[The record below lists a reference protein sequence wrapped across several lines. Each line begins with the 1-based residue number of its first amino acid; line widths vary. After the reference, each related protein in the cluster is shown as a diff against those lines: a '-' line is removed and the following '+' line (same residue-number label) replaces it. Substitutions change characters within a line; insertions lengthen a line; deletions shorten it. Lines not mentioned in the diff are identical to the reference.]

1 MQYYE
6 LLDPLRQGDVI
17 LADGRK
23 HFRFSFGPYQWERT
37 TIFLPY
43 LTEGT
48 ALFGKCREI
57 DEKQAQEL
65 LLKKG
70 KLLSYLL
77 KKADQIAENAHQGQ
91 LDKGGQPY
99 IEHPR
104 AVSDELSDLEEKI
117 VALLHD
123 LCEDTPWTVKQLRE
137 NGFTPQICL
146 AVDLMTHRPGDS
158 YGQYLT
164 RLRQNRIAR
173 NVKLMDLSHNMNL
186 DRIPNPT
193 QADRDRVE
201 KYRRARQFLYG
212 DIPSFDEKVDEKSA
226 ELVKAAPVTAMN
238 IYKALNPQALG
249 GRKIPHGLSNPVL
262 RSRDG
267 KLYLAF
273 FVYTYTRQDVQN
285 GAIPRPVSWMLA
297 DLESG
302 KLMEEIP
309 CSRED
314 FSKAPAEEKYSTA
327 NPNGKMPADFHQK
340 VFGLLDQ
347 LRQGYLESGKLDA
360 AGYQRYLAQMLQAV
374 PPAYHRFYQELSN
387 I

>member
-6 LLDPLRQGDVI
+6 LLDPLRHGDVI
-17 LADGRK
+17 LTDGRK

-43 LTEGT
+43 ITEGT
-48 ALFGKCREI
+48 SLFGKCREI
-57 DEKQAQEL
+57 QEQEAQEL

-77 KKADQIAENAHQGQ
+77 KKADQIAEQAHRGQ
-91 LDKGGQPY
+91 VDKGGEPY
-99 IEHPR
+99 INHPR
-104 AVSDELSDLEEKI
+104 AVADELSDLEEKI

-123 LCEDTPWTVKQLRE
+123 LCEDTPWTVKQLQE
-137 NGFTPQICL
+137 AGFTPQICL
-146 AVDLMTHRPGDS
+146 AVDLLTHRKGDS
-158 YGQYLT
+158 YGTYLT
-164 RLRQNRIAR
+164 RLRQNRLAR

-212 DIPSFDEKVDEKSA
+212 DIPSFEEQVDEKSSDVA
-226 ELVKAAPVTAMN
+226 KAAPISAMN
-238 IYKALNPQALG
+238 IYQALNPLALG
-249 GRKIPHGLSNPVL
+249 GRKVPHGLSNPVL

-273 FVYTYTRQDVQN
+273 FVYTYSRQDIQN
-285 GAIPRPVSWMLA
+285 KAIPRPVSWMLA
-297 DLESG
+297 DLETG
-302 KLMEEIP
+302 KLVEEIP

-314 FSKAPAEEKYSTA
+314 FSQAPAEGRYSTE
-327 NPNGKMPADFHQK
+327 NPNGRMPGDFYQK
-340 VFGLLDQ
+340 VFGMLDQ
-347 LRQGYLESGKLDA
+347 LRQGYLQSGNLDT
-360 AGYQRYLAQMLQAV
+360 AGYQAYLNQMLRAV
-374 PPAYHRFYQELSN
+374 PPAYHRFYQELSK